1 MFVKPV
7 DLGNGTGLELV
18 IVPLKGSA
26 MPGQWDTDTD
36 LLMLCVVQ
44 NSRCCT
50 CRPDDHWSRY
60 TEKLDLL
67 EADAKLLADWM
78 SQNL

>member
-36 LLMLCVVQ
+36 LLML
-44 NSRCCT
+44 
-50 CRPDDHWSRY
+50 WSRY